1 MTGGEQ
7 EIMRVRES
15 GRTFK
20 LWLKMLVSL
29 GFYTFAWR
37 SKTWI
42 LTDRRLIR
50 HTGVININERSIP
63 LKNIQDVSFSATL
76 LGRMLDY
83 GNLDVESAGDEDVE
97 AMVNVGRAAEFR
109 TKIFE
114 AIEQFGSDDRAGRV
128 RERVAGRG
136 AR

>member
-76 LGRMLDY
+76 LGRILDY

-114 AIEQFGSDDRAGRV
+114 AIEQFGSDDYPGRA
-128 RERVAGRG
+128 RERATGRA

>member
-1 MTGGEQ
+1 MRGGEV

-50 HTGVININERSIP
+50 HTGVINIHERSIP

-114 AIEQFGSDDRAGRV
+114 AIEQFGSDDYPGRG
-128 RERVAGRG
+128 RERIAGRG